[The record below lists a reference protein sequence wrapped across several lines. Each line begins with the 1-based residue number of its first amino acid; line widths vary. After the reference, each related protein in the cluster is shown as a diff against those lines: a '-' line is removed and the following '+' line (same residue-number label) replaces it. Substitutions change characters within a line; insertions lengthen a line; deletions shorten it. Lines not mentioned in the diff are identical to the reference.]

1 VKYQGIRPAPGY
13 PMQPDH
19 TENAFLFNLL
29 DVSKNTGITLTDSL
43 AMLPQNSVSTLVF
56 ANEKAYYFSVN
67 EIDRDQVIDYAK
79 RKNVEVTEI
88 EKWLKQNLSY
98 EVNLD

>member
-1 VKYQGIRPAPGY
+1 
-13 PMQPDH
+13 MQPDH